1 MPIVLTINDKILNP
15 DHHWNDIVG
24 VQYHYPNQYKNKV
37 RPGEQF
43 VYYRGVHRKISPRG
57 RAEYF
62 GCARIGQ
69 IRKDSATVDSSRPSW
84 FCTIEDYEPFTPPV
98 PAKPEGILYE
108 QIPQKA
114 YPSASGPTK
123 YGDKRR
129 FDR

>member
-84 FCTIEDYEPFTPPV
+84 FCTIEDYEPFTPPSSCE
-98 PAKPEGILYE
+98 ARRHIIRTNTSEGLSLSFRAY
-108 QIPQKA
+108 QIW
-114 YPSASGPTK
+114 
-123 YGDKRR
+123 
-129 FDR
+129 